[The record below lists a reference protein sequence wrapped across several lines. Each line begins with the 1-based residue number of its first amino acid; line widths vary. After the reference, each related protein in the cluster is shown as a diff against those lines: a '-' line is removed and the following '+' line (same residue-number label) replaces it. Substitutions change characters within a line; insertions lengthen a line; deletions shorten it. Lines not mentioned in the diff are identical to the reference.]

1 MNDKFKYSDEK
12 LILRFQEGDINA
24 YNELVK
30 RYKDR
35 LLNFVLRYFNNVEQ
49 AEDVVQDTLIKLYTH
64 ASYYKNVA
72 KFSTWIFTIAK
83 NNALTELRK
92 NKRKKTDSLW
102 TDDGQ
107 VIDINSK
114 EESLDSKVQ
123 NEIAID
129 QLNKFLDEIPEM
141 SLDAQKILLRVL
153 DTATFT
159 RLGGNE
165 VLTVD
170 VHIIAAT
177 NRDIVKAVAEKEF
190 REDIYYHL
198 KGMMRHLPPLRERP
212 EDIAPLVSAFIDEFS
227 TEYRKDLTGITWEA
241 LARLEQA
248 AWPGNI
254 RQLRSTIQTAVALA
268 TADSLESKDFPEIYP
283 EFVEPL
289 ISIWQTLPPE
299 TRHAIW
305 NTLHREIQHIIIHEL
320 SKQTAGLLPNLS
332 VSNMPQTIEES
343 ASVNI
348 KNMNRN
354 QILRTVAQKRIKQY
368 PSLHEAAESLNID
381 IRTLQKYAQW
391 KESDE

>member
-1 MNDKFKYSDEK
+1 MRQNLQTLSTELSDMNDKFKYSDEK

-129 QLNKFLDEIPEM
+129 QLNKFLDDIPENFRMAVVLRDFQELSYEEISKILEIPIGTIK
-141 SLDAQKILLRVL
+141 SRI
-153 DTATFT
+153 
-159 RLGGNE
+159 
-165 VLTVD
+165 
-170 VHIIAAT
+170 
-177 NRDIVKAVAEKEF
+177 NRGRIQLAEKMKHF
-190 REDIYYHL
+190 
-198 KGMMRHLPPLRERP
+198 
-212 EDIAPLVSAFIDEFS
+212 
-227 TEYRKDLTGITWEA
+227 
-241 LARLEQA
+241 
-248 AWPGNI
+248 
-254 RQLRSTIQTAVALA
+254 
-268 TADSLESKDFPEIYP
+268 
-283 EFVEPL
+283 
-289 ISIWQTLPPE
+289 
-299 TRHAIW
+299 
-305 NTLHREIQHIIIHEL
+305 
-320 SKQTAGLLPNLS
+320 
-332 VSNMPQTIEES
+332 
-343 ASVNI
+343 
-348 KNMNRN
+348 
-354 QILRTVAQKRIKQY
+354 
-368 PSLHEAAESLNID
+368 
-381 IRTLQKYAQW
+381 
-391 KESDE
+391 KE

>member
-1 MNDKFKYSDEK
+1 MRQNLQTLSTEPSDMNDKFKYSDEK

-129 QLNKFLDEIPEM
+129 QLNKFLEEIPENFRM
-141 SLDAQKILLRVL
+141 AVVLRDFQELSYEEISKILEIPIGTIKSR
-153 DTATFT
+153 
-159 RLGGNE
+159 
-165 VLTVD
+165 
-170 VHIIAAT
+170 I
-177 NRDIVKAVAEKEF
+177 NRGRIQLAEKMKHF
-190 REDIYYHL
+190 
-198 KGMMRHLPPLRERP
+198 
-212 EDIAPLVSAFIDEFS
+212 
-227 TEYRKDLTGITWEA
+227 
-241 LARLEQA
+241 
-248 AWPGNI
+248 
-254 RQLRSTIQTAVALA
+254 
-268 TADSLESKDFPEIYP
+268 
-283 EFVEPL
+283 
-289 ISIWQTLPPE
+289 
-299 TRHAIW
+299 
-305 NTLHREIQHIIIHEL
+305 
-320 SKQTAGLLPNLS
+320 
-332 VSNMPQTIEES
+332 
-343 ASVNI
+343 
-348 KNMNRN
+348 
-354 QILRTVAQKRIKQY
+354 
-368 PSLHEAAESLNID
+368 
-381 IRTLQKYAQW
+381 
-391 KESDE
+391 KE